1 MIRDIEVFGDSK
13 FSIEIFGGSDLSIS
27 STEFFESF
35 NSEYSRYH
43 RYHRKLKVYERSE
56 FSEVRNFSS
65 HQLFRVIDWVGIL
78 TDHYWTFMISMKKVP
93 IGKSVLFILHC
104 FLRALLTTRWRNRL
118 QMMILF
124 IIMIIITNRIHR
136 LIDMQLFHPK

>member
-13 FSIEIFGGSDLSIS
+13 FPIEIFGESDLSIS
-27 STEFFESF
+27 RTEFFESF
-35 NSEYSRYH
+35 NSEYLRYQN
-43 RYHRKLKVYERSE
+43 HRKFKVSERSE

-65 HQLFRVIDWVGIL
+65 HQLFRVIDWVGIS
-78 TDHYWTFMISMKKVP
+78 TDHYWTLMISMKKVP
-93 IGKSVLFILHC
+93 IGKSVLFTLHC
-104 FLRALLTTRWRNRL
+104 FLQALLTTRWRYRL